1 MDAALSIALGYF
13 VGSLSPS
20 SLVGRVK
27 KTDVRK
33 SGTGNLGS
41 TNTMLVLG
49 WGAGIFVMLFDLMK
63 SFLSGKLAQYL
74 FPGLSVAGMLA
85 CIGAMIGHCFPVFH
99 RFRGGKGLA
108 AFGGLV
114 IYCGLKYVPIVLC
127 AGWAVMWIF
136 DCTVM
141 FPITVGI
148 ALPLLMYLFGEA
160 PAKIITAICAGAV
173 LDVMHIGNMKKALAG
188 DEIMHVRGYFSEKLH
203 KERCKVFAR
212 KSESFPLLLGKL
224 VIYSKS
230 WL

>member
-13 VGSLSPS
+13 VGLLSPS

-33 SGTGNLGS
+33 SGTGNLGA

-63 SFLSGKLAQYL
+63 SFLSGRLAQYL

-108 AFGGLV
+108 TFGGLV

-188 DEIMHVRGYFSEKLH
+188 DEIMHVRDYFREKLH
-203 KERCKVFAR
+203 KER
-212 KSESFPLLLGKL
+212 
-224 VIYSKS
+224 
-230 WL
+230 

>member
-1 MDAALSIALGYF
+1 MQYFPPALENLVEQFARLPGVGVKSAQRLAFHVLSLPEEDAAAFAQAILSA
-13 VGSLSPS
+13 
-20 SLVGRVK
+20 
-27 KTDVRK
+27 K
-33 SGTGNLGS
+33 S
-41 TNTMLVLG
+41 
-49 WGAGIFVMLFDLMK
+49 AI
-63 SFLSGKLAQYL
+63 
-74 FPGLSVAGMLA
+74 
-85 CIGAMIGHCFPVFH
+85 HCCPVCH

-108 AFGGLV
+108 TFGGLV

-127 AGWAVMWIF
+127 AGWAVMWVF

-203 KERCKVFAR
+203 KER
-212 KSESFPLLLGKL
+212 
-224 VIYSKS
+224 
-230 WL
+230 

>member
-1 MDAALSIALGYF
+1 MDAVLSIALGYF
-13 VGSLSPS
+13 ASSLSPS
-20 SLVGRVK
+20 SLVGRLK

-33 SGTGNLGS
+33 SGTGNLGA

-127 AGWAVMWIF
+127 TGWAVMWIF
-136 DCTVM
+136 DCTVI

-203 KERCKVFAR
+203 KEH
-212 KSESFPLLLGKL
+212 
-224 VIYSKS
+224 
-230 WL
+230 

>member
-33 SGTGNLGS
+33 SGIGNLGA

-74 FPGLSVAGMLA
+74 FPGLSTAGMLA

-127 AGWAVMWIF
+127 AG
-136 DCTVM
+136 CTVI

-188 DEIMHVRGYFSEKLH
+188 DEIMHVRDYFREKLH
-203 KERCKVFAR
+203 KEH
-212 KSESFPLLLGKL
+212 
-224 VIYSKS
+224 
-230 WL
+230 

>member
-1 MDAALSIALGYF
+1 MDAVLSIALGYF
-13 VGSLSPS
+13 AGSLSPS
-20 SLVGRVK
+20 SLAGRLK

-33 SGTGNLGS
+33 SGTGNLGA

-63 SFLSGKLAQYL
+63 SFLYGKLAQYL

-127 AGWAVMWIF
+127 AGWVVMWIF
-136 DCTVM
+136 DCTVI

-160 PAKIITAICAGAV
+160 PAKILTAICAGAV

-203 KERCKVFAR
+203 KEH
-212 KSESFPLLLGKL
+212 
-224 VIYSKS
+224 
-230 WL
+230 

>member
-13 VGSLSPS
+13 AGSLSPS
-20 SLVGRVK
+20 SLVGRLK

-33 SGTGNLGS
+33 SGTGNLGA

-74 FPGLSVAGMLA
+74 FPGLSTAGMLA

-114 IYCGLKYVPIVLC
+114 HLLRVKIRPHR
-127 AGWAVMWIF
+127 AVRRMGGHVDF
-136 DCTVM
+136 RLHGD
-141 FPITVGI
+141 
-148 ALPLLMYLFGEA
+148 LPHNGGHRPA
-160 PAKIITAICAGAV
+160 PADVSFRRSTGENPHGHLRRSGAGRDA
-173 LDVMHIGNMKKALAG
+173 HRQHEKGSR
-188 DEIMHVRGYFSEKLH
+188 RG
-203 KERCKVFAR
+203 RNDAR
-212 KSESFPLLLGKL
+212 PGLFQ
-224 VIYSKS
+224 
-230 WL
+230 

>member
-33 SGTGNLGS
+33 SGTGNLGA

-114 IYCGLKYVPIVLC
+114 IYCGLKYVPIV
-127 AGWAVMWIF
+127 
-136 DCTVM
+136 M

-203 KERCKVFAR
+203 KEH
-212 KSESFPLLLGKL
+212 
-224 VIYSKS
+224 
-230 WL
+230 

>member
-1 MDAALSIALGYF
+1 MDAVLSIALGYF
-13 VGSLSPS
+13 AGSLSPS
-20 SLVGRVK
+20 SLAGRLK

-33 SGTGNLGS
+33 SGTGNLGA

-127 AGWAVMWIF
+127 AGWVVMWIF
-136 DCTVM
+136 DCTVI

-160 PAKIITAICAGAV
+160 PAKILTAICAGAV

-188 DEIMHVRGYFSEKLH
+188 DEMMHVRGYFSEKLH
-203 KERCKVFAR
+203 KEH
-212 KSESFPLLLGKL
+212 
-224 VIYSKS
+224 
-230 WL
+230 

>member
-1 MDAALSIALGYF
+1 MDAVLSIALGYF
-13 VGSLSPS
+13 AGSLSPS
-20 SLVGRVK
+20 SLAGRLK

-33 SGTGNLGS
+33 SGTGNLGA

-49 WGAGIFVMLFDLMK
+49 WGAGIFVMLFDLVK

-85 CIGAMIGHCFPVFH
+85 CIGTMIGHCFPVFH

-127 AGWAVMWIF
+127 AGWTVMWIF
-136 DCTVM
+136 DYTVM

-188 DEIMHVRGYFSEKLH
+188 DEIMHVRDYFREKLH
-203 KERCKVFAR
+203 KEH
-212 KSESFPLLLGKL
+212 
-224 VIYSKS
+224 
-230 WL
+230 

>member
-33 SGTGNLGS
+33 SGTGNLGA

-74 FPGLSVAGMLA
+74 FPGLSTAGMLA

-108 AFGGLV
+108 TFGGLV
-114 IYCGLKYVPIVLC
+114 IYCGFKVRAHRAVRRMGGHVDFRLHCDVPHN
-127 AGWAVMWIF
+127 GGHR
-136 DCTVM
+136 
-141 FPITVGI
+141 P
-148 ALPLLMYLFGEA
+148 A
-160 PAKIITAICAGAV
+160 PADVSFRRSAGENYHGHLRRSGAGRHAHQQYEKGPRRGRDHARPGLFQGETAQRT
-173 LDVMHIGNMKKALAG
+173 LKSFRPKK
-188 DEIMHVRGYFSEKLH
+188 
-203 KERCKVFAR
+203 
-212 KSESFPLLLGKL
+212 
-224 VIYSKS
+224 
-230 WL
+230 

>member
-1 MDAALSIALGYF
+1 
-13 VGSLSPS
+13 
-20 SLVGRVK
+20 
-27 KTDVRK
+27 
-33 SGTGNLGS
+33 
-41 TNTMLVLG
+41 
-49 WGAGIFVMLFDLMK
+49 MK

-108 AFGGLV
+108 TFSGLV

-127 AGWAVMWIF
+127 AGWAVMWVF

-160 PAKIITAICAGAV
+160 PAKIITAVCAGAV

-188 DEIMHVRGYFSEKLH
+188 TRSCTSGTISGRNCTKNTEKFSPEKV
-203 KERCKVFAR
+203 KVFLYFWAN
-212 KSESFPLLLGKL
+212 L
-224 VIYSKS
+224 
-230 WL
+230 

>member
-1 MDAALSIALGYF
+1 MRFLWTQLS
-13 VGSLSPS
+13 VSLWDILSVRSARP

-33 SGTGNLGS
+33 SGTGNLGA

-108 AFGGLV
+108 TFGGLV

-203 KERCKVFAR
+203 KEH
-212 KSESFPLLLGKL
+212 
-224 VIYSKS
+224 
-230 WL
+230 

>member
-33 SGTGNLGS
+33 SGTGNLGA

-114 IYCGLKYVPIVLC
+114 IYCGLKRC
-127 AGWAVMWIF
+127 AGWAVMWVF

-160 PAKIITAICAGAV
+160 PAKIITAVCAGAV

-188 DEIMHVRGYFSEKLH
+188 DEIMHVRDYFREKLH
-203 KERCKVFAR
+203 KEH
-212 KSESFPLLLGKL
+212 
-224 VIYSKS
+224 
-230 WL
+230 

>member
-33 SGTGNLGS
+33 SGTGNLGA

-85 CIGAMIGHCFPVFH
+85 CIGAMIATAFRCFTASGAA
-99 RFRGGKGLA
+99 RGWR
-108 AFGGLV
+108 
-114 IYCGLKYVPIVLC
+114 PS
-127 AGWAVMWIF
+127 AGWSS
-136 DCTVM
+136 
-141 FPITVGI
+141 
-148 ALPLLMYLFGEA
+148 
-160 PAKIITAICAGAV
+160 TAG
-173 LDVMHIGNMKKALAG
+173 
-188 DEIMHVRGYFSEKLH
+188 
-203 KERCKVFAR
+203 
-212 KSESFPLLLGKL
+212 
-224 VIYSKS
+224 
-230 WL
+230 

>member
-1 MDAALSIALGYF
+1 MDAVLSIALGYF
-13 VGSLSPS
+13 AGSLSPS
-20 SLVGRVK
+20 SLAGRLK

-33 SGTGNLGS
+33 SGTGNLGA

-99 RFRGGKGLA
+99 RFQGGKGLA

-114 IYCGLKYVPIVLC
+114 IYCGLKYIPIVLC

-136 DCTVM
+136 DCTVI

-148 ALPLLMYLFGEA
+148 ALPLLMSLFGEA
-160 PAKIITAICAGAV
+160 PAKILTAICAGAV

-188 DEIMHVRGYFSEKLH
+188 DEMMHVRDYFKEKLH
-203 KERCKVFAR
+203 KAH
-212 KSESFPLLLGKL
+212 
-224 VIYSKS
+224 
-230 WL
+230 

>member
-1 MDAALSIALGYF
+1 
-13 VGSLSPS
+13 
-20 SLVGRVK
+20 
-27 KTDVRK
+27 
-33 SGTGNLGS
+33 
-41 TNTMLVLG
+41 MLVLG

-108 AFGGLV
+108 TFGGLV
-114 IYCGLKYVPIVLC
+114 IYCGLKYVPVVLC
-127 AGWAVMWIF
+127 AGWAVMWVF

-203 KERCKVFAR
+203 KEH
-212 KSESFPLLLGKL
+212 
-224 VIYSKS
+224 
-230 WL
+230 

>member
-33 SGTGNLGS
+33 SGTGNLGA

-108 AFGGLV
+108 TLV

-136 DCTVM
+136 DWHRDV
-141 FPITVGI
+141 PHNGGHR
-148 ALPLLMYLFGEA
+148 PA
-160 PAKIITAICAGAV
+160 PADVSFRRSAGENYHGHLRRSGAGRHAHRQYEKGPRRGRDHARPGLFQGETAQRT
-173 LDVMHIGNMKKALAG
+173 LKSFRPKK
-188 DEIMHVRGYFSEKLH
+188 
-203 KERCKVFAR
+203 
-212 KSESFPLLLGKL
+212 
-224 VIYSKS
+224 
-230 WL
+230 

>member
-13 VGSLSPS
+13 AGSLSPS

-33 SGTGNLGS
+33 SGTGNLGA

-85 CIGAMIGHCFPVFH
+85 CIGAMIGHCFPVLH

-127 AGWAVMWIF
+127 TGWAVMWIF
-136 DCTVM
+136 DCTVI

-160 PAKIITAICAGAV
+160 PAKIITAVCAGAV

-188 DEIMHVRGYFSEKLH
+188 DEIMHVRGYFREKLH
-203 KERCKVFAR
+203 KEQ
-212 KSESFPLLLGKL
+212 
-224 VIYSKS
+224 
-230 WL
+230 

>member
-1 MDAALSIALGYF
+1 MDAVLSIALGYF
-13 VGSLSPS
+13 AGSLSPS
-20 SLVGRVK
+20 SLAGRLK

-33 SGTGNLGS
+33 SGTGNLGA

-74 FPGLSVAGMLA
+74 FPGLSTAGMLA
-85 CIGAMIGHCFPVFH
+85 CIGAMSGHCFPVFH

-136 DCTVM
+136 DCTVI

-160 PAKIITAICAGAV
+160 PAKILTAICAGAV

-188 DEIMHVRGYFSEKLH
+188 DEMMHVRDYFKEKLH
-203 KERCKVFAR
+203 KAH
-212 KSESFPLLLGKL
+212 
-224 VIYSKS
+224 
-230 WL
+230 